1 MTHAT
6 QAFVD
11 VPQLLAAARELS
23 TAGRWERAALLLDSV
38 TAGDRADRA
47 RIVRAHA
54 EVALDRDWFAG
65 TDTAAARIEAAEREF
80 PDGDWDTGFLR
91 LRHTYARLL
100 HVAGTLCIGPA
111 GKDPEALAAL
121 RDRARDLYER
131 APDEVRR
138 GWAAMY
144 RGLIADNH
152 FADRTTA
159 AGHYT
164 RALRAGQDGTDDL
177 LAREALRH
185 LGDHDRDGGDRER
198 AEERWCRATE
208 LGARAGAVPGTLSQ
222 QLLLAVL
229 ARDKGDEAGATA
241 LATELARWA
250 GAIGAERLRAS
261 ATAFLTGADPT
272 SPGLTSPD
280 PATAATGT
288 APARRD

>member
-1 MTHAT
+1 MTHTAH
-6 QAFVD
+6 AFVD
-11 VPQLLAAARELS
+11 VEQLIAAARELS
-23 TAGRWERAALLLDSV
+23 TAGRWQRAALLLGSV
-38 TAGDRADRA
+38 TVDDPADRA

-54 EVALDRDWFAG
+54 EVALERDWFAG
-65 TDTAAARIEAAEREF
+65 TDTAAARIEAAEGEF

-100 HVAGTLCIGPA
+100 HVDGTPRQGPA

-121 RDRARDLYER
+121 RDRARDLYDE

-144 RGLIADNH
+144 RGLISDNH
-152 FADRTTA
+152 FADAPAA
-159 AGHYT
+159 AGHYAQ
-164 RALRAGQDGTDDL
+164 ALRAGEGGADDL

-185 LGDHDRDGGDRER
+185 LGGHDHDSGEHER
-198 AEERWCRATE
+198 ARELWGRATA

-229 ARDKGDEAGATA
+229 ARDTGDEAGATA

-250 GAIGAERLRAS
+250 RSIGAERLHAG
-261 ATAFLTGADPT
+261 ATAFLAGAGPM
-272 SPGLTSPD
+272 
-280 PATAATGT
+280 PAT
-288 APARRD
+288 PAGGD

>member
-1 MTHAT
+1 M
-6 QAFVD
+6 
-11 VPQLLAAARELS
+11 S

-38 TAGDRADRA
+38 TADDPADRA
-47 RIVRAHA
+47 RIVRTRA

-65 TDTAAARIEAAEREF
+65 TDTAVVRIEAAEREF

-91 LRHTYARLL
+91 LRHDYARLL
-100 HVAGTLCIGPA
+100 HGAGTLRIGPA

-121 RDRARDLYER
+121 RDRARDLHGE

-152 FADRTTA
+152 FADRTAA
-159 AGHYT
+159 AGHFA
-164 RALRAGQDGTDDL
+164 RALRAGQDGADDL

-185 LGDHDRDGGDRER
+185 LGDLDRDAGNLE
-198 AEERWCRATE
+198 RATE
-208 LGARAGAVPGTLSQ
+208 RWRRATALGARAGAVPGTLSQ

-229 ARDKGDEAGATA
+229 ARDAGDEAAATA

-250 GAIGAERLRAS
+250 EAIGAGRLRAG
-261 ATAFLTGADPT
+261 ALAFLRGADPT
-272 SPGLTSPD
+272 APGPTAPEGD
-280 PATAATGT
+280 AAAPEPTAEDATASGRA
-288 APARRD
+288 APAGMAPAPGAPV